1 MRYARGAACGWVLQW
16 PHVAYKLIRAKA
28 ILAILPSSS
37 QSAHPPSLPPNP
49 TFSLSLALPLAAWLL
64 PACLVPRLRFQNFLL
79 QATFRAASVLC
90 VCVCLRVWASA
101 RVCVTFS
108 FRPYTSLTPPP
119 PCFPQAPSFCCCL
132 LPFLHLSLPI
142 HPSPVILSRQS
153 PYTRRVIRSNFS

>member
-108 FRPYTSLTPPP
+108 FRPYTSLTPRHLV
-119 PCFPQAPSFCCCL
+119 FPKRRPSAAAYCHFCI
-132 LPFLHLSLPI
+132 FLYPSIRLQLFCRDNHLI
-142 HPSPVILSRQS
+142 HVE
-153 PYTRRVIRSNFS
+153 